1 MRNIKK
7 MAMSASLIW
16 TVFSASSAV
25 ATTCGIARVSQRELK
40 ASHIVASGTIVVL
53 SEEIEYPS
61 DEIVLI
67 KGTAE
72 LRVES
77 ISRNRTS
84 LTAPFR
90 FTFQYQYDG
99 YCTAGDF
106 VYDGQFAI
114 VHLKRP
120 SRRATVLT
128 VVKVESP

>member
-1 MRNIKK
+1 MRSVKK

-16 TVFSASSAV
+16 TILSASSAL
-25 ATTCGIARVSQRELK
+25 ATTCGTTPVSQRELK
-40 ASHIVASGTIVVL
+40 GSHIVASGRIVVL

-61 DEIVLI
+61 NEIVLI

-90 FTFQYQYDG
+90 FTFQYRYDG
-99 YCTAGDF
+99 TCAAGDL
-106 VYDGQFAI
+106 VYDGEFAI

-120 SRRATVLT
+120 SRQAKVLT
-128 VVKVESP
+128 VVDVEYP